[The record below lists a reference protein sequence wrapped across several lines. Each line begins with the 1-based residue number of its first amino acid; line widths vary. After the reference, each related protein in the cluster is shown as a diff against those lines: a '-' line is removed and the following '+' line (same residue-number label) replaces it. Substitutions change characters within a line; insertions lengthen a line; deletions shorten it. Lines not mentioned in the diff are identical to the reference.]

1 MASKRI
7 VSNLKAVA
15 VSRNQTAMTN
25 LARRAR
31 VSEQAVRALW
41 HGYARRVDLHVLA
54 RLCEYLQCSITDI
67 LRLEDADEHDR
78 A

>member
-1 MASKRI
+1 MTRKRI

-41 HGYARRVDLHVLA
+41 HGYARRVDLNVLA
-54 RLCEYLQCSITDI
+54 RLCEDLQCDLSDI
-67 LRLEDADEHDR
+67 LILTDAESSL
-78 A
+78 